1 MKCLVLTIYHSSSA
15 NQTWFP
21 DKVSDMIFRLSGLSF
36 YHNKK
41 YQKQPREVFWK
52 KGVLKNFKQV
62 KPQTCNFIKKEA
74 LAQVFFVNFVKF
86 SRTPFFK
93 TASVAASE
101 IWISPKETEKKY
113 FIFEKCSLNIPRELV
128 IFNNFLQI
136 SFLFSIF
143 YLARFLTYLIFELL
157 FNYSIS
163 NV

>member
-1 MKCLVLTIYHSSSA
+1 MPCSNNLAFFKCESNMISRQF
-15 NQTWFP
+15 QTWF
-21 DKVSDMIFRLSGLSF
+21 SDWAGS
-36 YHNKK
+36 
-41 YQKQPREVFWK
+41 VFIITKNIRSSHQRCSVK

-62 KPQTCNFIKKEA
+62 KPQACNFIKKEA

-93 TASVAASE
+93 TPSVAASE

-136 SFLFSIF
+136 SFLFFIF

>member
-1 MKCLVLTIYHSSSA
+1 MRIKHDFQTKF
-15 NQTWFP
+15 QTWF
-21 DKVSDMIFRLSGLSF
+21 SDWAGS
-36 YHNKK
+36 
-41 YQKQPREVFWK
+41 VFIITKNIRSSHERCSVK